1 MNSSIQKAL
10 LFVIAL
16 STSIIAVQL
25 IPISRK
31 AYLYNLCR
39 DYVLSQEQSYA
50 LISKDSGEEKNLEK
64 AINKLNRNI
73 KKLKLELEKELNL
86 YPPLESQEQPAAFCQ
101 RIGIKWNA
109 YYLHRLLN
117 NEYLLLVRKGLY
129 PYHFFNSLS
138 DGL

>member
-1 MNSSIQKAL
+1 MSNSITKAL

-39 DYVLSQEQSYA
+39 DYVLSQEQSYN
-50 LISKDSGEEKNLEK
+50 LINRDPGEEKNLEK
-64 AINKLNRNI
+64 AIKKLNTNI
-73 KKLKLELEKELNL
+73 KKLKLELEKEFNL

-101 RIGIKWNA
+101 KIGIK
-109 YYLHRLLN
+109 
-117 NEYLLLVRKGLY
+117 
-129 PYHFFNSLS
+129 
-138 DGL
+138 

>member
-1 MNSSIQKAL
+1 MSNSITKAL

-50 LISKDSGEEKNLEK
+50 LIGKDTGEEKNLEK

-73 KKLKLELEKELNL
+73 KKLRFELEKELNL
-86 YPPLESQEQPAAFCQ
+86 YLPLESQEQPAAFCQ
-101 RIGIKWNA
+101 RIGIK
-109 YYLHRLLN
+109 
-117 NEYLLLVRKGLY
+117 
-129 PYHFFNSLS
+129 
-138 DGL
+138 

>member
-1 MNSSIQKAL
+1 M
-10 LFVIAL
+10 IAL

-50 LISKDSGEEKNLEK
+50 LISKDSVEEKNLEK

-73 KKLKLELEKELNL
+73 KKLRFELEKELNL

-101 RIGIKWNA
+101 RIGIK
-109 YYLHRLLN
+109 
-117 NEYLLLVRKGLY
+117 
-129 PYHFFNSLS
+129 
-138 DGL
+138 

>member
-1 MNSSIQKAL
+1 M
-10 LFVIAL
+10 IAL

-50 LISKDSGEEKNLEK
+50 LIGKDTGEEKNLEK

-73 KKLKLELEKELNL
+73 KKLRFELEKELNL

-101 RIGIKWNA
+101 RIGIK
-109 YYLHRLLN
+109 
-117 NEYLLLVRKGLY
+117 
-129 PYHFFNSLS
+129 
-138 DGL
+138 

>member
-1 MNSSIQKAL
+1 MSNSITKAL

-73 KKLKLELEKELNL
+73 KKLRLELEKELNL

-101 RIGIKWNA
+101 IIGIKWNA
-109 YYLHRLLN
+109 Y
-117 NEYLLLVRKGLY
+117 
-129 PYHFFNSLS
+129 
-138 DGL
+138 

>member
-1 MNSSIQKAL
+1 MSNSITKAL

-50 LISKDSGEEKNLEK
+50 LISKDLGEEKNLEK

-101 RIGIKWNA
+101 RIGIK
-109 YYLHRLLN
+109 
-117 NEYLLLVRKGLY
+117 
-129 PYHFFNSLS
+129 
-138 DGL
+138 

>member
-1 MNSSIQKAL
+1 LNSSIQKAL

-50 LISKDSGEEKNLEK
+50 LISKDLGEEKNLEK

-101 RIGIKWNA
+101 RIGIK
-109 YYLHRLLN
+109 
-117 NEYLLLVRKGLY
+117 
-129 PYHFFNSLS
+129 
-138 DGL
+138 

>member
-1 MNSSIQKAL
+1 M
-10 LFVIAL
+10 IAL

-50 LISKDSGEEKNLEK
+50 LISKDLGEEKNLEK

-73 KKLKLELEKELNL
+73 KKLRFELEKELYL

-101 RIGIKWNA
+101 RIGIK
-109 YYLHRLLN
+109 
-117 NEYLLLVRKGLY
+117 
-129 PYHFFNSLS
+129 
-138 DGL
+138 

>member
-1 MNSSIQKAL
+1 MNSSLQKAL

-39 DYVLSQEQSYA
+39 DYVLSQEQSYN
-50 LISKDSGEEKNLEK
+50 LISQDAGEEKNLEK
-64 AINKLNRNI
+64 AIKKLNVNI
-73 KKLKLELEKELNL
+73 EKLKLELEKELNL

-101 RIGIKWNA
+101 KIGIKWNA
-109 YYLHRLLN
+109 LI
-117 NEYLLLVRKGLY
+117 
-129 PYHFFNSLS
+129 
-138 DGL
+138 

>member
-1 MNSSIQKAL
+1 MSNSITKAL

-39 DYVLSQEQSYA
+39 VYVLSQEHSYA
-50 LISKDSGEEKNLEK
+50 LIGKDTGEEKNLEK

-73 KKLKLELEKELNL
+73 KKLRFELEKELNL

-101 RIGIKWNA
+101 RIGIK
-109 YYLHRLLN
+109 
-117 NEYLLLVRKGLY
+117 
-129 PYHFFNSLS
+129 
-138 DGL
+138 

>member
-1 MNSSIQKAL
+1 MSNSITKAL

-39 DYVLSQEQSYA
+39 DYVLSQEQSYN
-50 LISKDSGEEKNLEK
+50 LINRNTGEEKNLEK
-64 AINKLNRNI
+64 AIKKLNTNI
-73 KKLKLELEKELNL
+73 KKLKLELEKEFNL

-101 RIGIKWNA
+101 KIGIK
-109 YYLHRLLN
+109 
-117 NEYLLLVRKGLY
+117 
-129 PYHFFNSLS
+129 
-138 DGL
+138 

>member
-1 MNSSIQKAL
+1 MSNSITKAL

-50 LISKDSGEEKNLEK
+50 LIGKDTGEEKNLKK

-73 KKLKLELEKELNL
+73 KKLRFELEKELNL

-101 RIGIKWNA
+101 RIGIK
-109 YYLHRLLN
+109 
-117 NEYLLLVRKGLY
+117 
-129 PYHFFNSLS
+129 
-138 DGL
+138 

>member
-1 MNSSIQKAL
+1 MSNSITKAL

-39 DYVLSQEQSYA
+39 EYVLFQEQSYA
-50 LISKDSGEEKNLEK
+50 LINRDTVEEKNLEES
-64 AINKLNRNI
+64 INKLNRKI
-73 KKLKLELEKELNL
+73 KKLRFELEKELNL

-101 RIGIKWNA
+101 KIGIK
-109 YYLHRLLN
+109 
-117 NEYLLLVRKGLY
+117 
-129 PYHFFNSLS
+129 
-138 DGL
+138 

>member
-1 MNSSIQKAL
+1 VSNSITKAL

-50 LISKDSGEEKNLEK
+50 LISKDSGEEKNLGK

-101 RIGIKWNA
+101 RIGIK
-109 YYLHRLLN
+109 
-117 NEYLLLVRKGLY
+117 
-129 PYHFFNSLS
+129 
-138 DGL
+138 

>member
-16 STSIIAVQL
+16 STSIIAFQL

-39 DYVLSQEQSYA
+39 DYVLSQEQSYT
-50 LISKDSGEEKNLEK
+50 LINLDTGEEKNLEK
-64 AINKLNRNI
+64 AIKKLNTNI
-73 KKLKLELEKELNL
+73 KKLKLELEKEFNL

-101 RIGIKWNA
+101 KIGIKWNT
-109 YYLHRLLN
+109 YN
-117 NEYLLLVRKGLY
+117 FQK
-129 PYHFFNSLS
+129 
-138 DGL
+138 

>member
-1 MNSSIQKAL
+1 VSNSITKAL

-50 LISKDSGEEKNLEK
+50 LIGKDTGEEKNLEK

-73 KKLKLELEKELNL
+73 KKLRFELEKELNL

-101 RIGIKWNA
+101 RIGIK
-109 YYLHRLLN
+109 
-117 NEYLLLVRKGLY
+117 
-129 PYHFFNSLS
+129 
-138 DGL
+138 

>member
-39 DYVLSQEQSYA
+39 DYVLFQEQSYA

-101 RIGIKWNA
+101 RIGVK
-109 YYLHRLLN
+109 
-117 NEYLLLVRKGLY
+117 
-129 PYHFFNSLS
+129 
-138 DGL
+138 

>member
-1 MNSSIQKAL
+1 MNNSLNKAL

-39 DYVLSQEQSYA
+39 GYVLSQEQSYA
-50 LISKDSGEEKNLEK
+50 LISKDAGEEKNLEK

-86 YPPLESQEQPAAFCQ
+86 YPPIESQEQPAAFCK
-101 RIGIKWNA
+101 RIGIK
-109 YYLHRLLN
+109 
-117 NEYLLLVRKGLY
+117 
-129 PYHFFNSLS
+129 
-138 DGL
+138 

>member
-1 MNSSIQKAL
+1 MSNSITKAL

-50 LISKDSGEEKNLEK
+50 LIETDTGEEKNLEK
-64 AINKLNRNI
+64 VINKLNRNI
-73 KKLKLELEKELNL
+73 KKLRFELEKELNL
-86 YPPLESQEQPAAFCQ
+86 YPPLESQEKPAAFCQ
-101 RIGIKWNA
+101 RIGIK
-109 YYLHRLLN
+109 
-117 NEYLLLVRKGLY
+117 
-129 PYHFFNSLS
+129 
-138 DGL
+138 

>member
-1 MNSSIQKAL
+1 MSNSITKAL

-50 LISKDSGEEKNLEK
+50 LIGKDTGEEKNLEK

-73 KKLKLELEKELNL
+73 KKLRLELEKELNL

-101 RIGIKWNA
+101 RIGIK
-109 YYLHRLLN
+109 
-117 NEYLLLVRKGLY
+117 
-129 PYHFFNSLS
+129 
-138 DGL
+138 

>member
-1 MNSSIQKAL
+1 MKSSINKAL

-16 STSIIAVQL
+16 STSIMAVQL

-39 DYVLSQEQSYA
+39 DYVFSQEQSYA
-50 LISKDSGEEKNLEK
+50 LIGKDTGEEKNLEK

-73 KKLKLELEKELNL
+73 KKLRFELEKELNL

-101 RIGIKWNA
+101 RIGIK
-109 YYLHRLLN
+109 
-117 NEYLLLVRKGLY
+117 
-129 PYHFFNSLS
+129 
-138 DGL
+138 

>member
-1 MNSSIQKAL
+1 MNSSLQKAL

-39 DYVLSQEQSYA
+39 EYVLFQEQSYA
-50 LISKDSGEEKNLEK
+50 LINRDTVEEKNLEK
-64 AINKLNRNI
+64 FINKLNRNI
-73 KKLKLELEKELNL
+73 KKLRFELEKELNL

-101 RIGIKWNA
+101 KIGIKWNA
-109 YYLHRLLN
+109 Y
-117 NEYLLLVRKGLY
+117 
-129 PYHFFNSLS
+129 F
-138 DGL
+138 

>member
-1 MNSSIQKAL
+1 MSNSISKAL

-50 LISKDSGEEKNLEK
+50 LISKDLGEEKNLEK

-73 KKLKLELEKELNL
+73 KKLRFELEKELNL

-101 RIGIKWNA
+101 RIGIK
-109 YYLHRLLN
+109 
-117 NEYLLLVRKGLY
+117 
-129 PYHFFNSLS
+129 
-138 DGL
+138 

>member
-1 MNSSIQKAL
+1 MSNSITKAL

-39 DYVLSQEQSYA
+39 DYILSQEQSYA

-101 RIGIKWNA
+101 RIGIK
-109 YYLHRLLN
+109 
-117 NEYLLLVRKGLY
+117 
-129 PYHFFNSLS
+129 
-138 DGL
+138 

>member
-39 DYVLSQEQSYA
+39 DYVLSQEQSYI
-50 LISKDSGEEKNLEK
+50 LINLDTGEEKNLEN
-64 AINKLNRNI
+64 AIKKLNTNI
-73 KKLKLELEKELNL
+73 KKLKLELEKEFNL

-101 RIGIKWNA
+101 KIGIK
-109 YYLHRLLN
+109 
-117 NEYLLLVRKGLY
+117 
-129 PYHFFNSLS
+129 
-138 DGL
+138 

>member
-1 MNSSIQKAL
+1 M
-10 LFVIAL
+10 IAL

-50 LISKDSGEEKNLEK
+50 LISKDLGEEKNLEK

-73 KKLKLELEKELNL
+73 KKLRFELEKELNL

-101 RIGIKWNA
+101 RIGIK
-109 YYLHRLLN
+109 
-117 NEYLLLVRKGLY
+117 
-129 PYHFFNSLS
+129 
-138 DGL
+138 

>member
-1 MNSSIQKAL
+1 MSNSITKAL

-64 AINKLNRNI
+64 AINKLNINI

-101 RIGIKWNA
+101 RIGIK
-109 YYLHRLLN
+109 
-117 NEYLLLVRKGLY
+117 
-129 PYHFFNSLS
+129 
-138 DGL
+138 

>member
-1 MNSSIQKAL
+1 MSNSITKAL

-50 LISKDSGEEKNLEK
+50 LISKYSGEEKNLEK
-64 AINKLNRNI
+64 NINKLNRNI

-101 RIGIKWNA
+101 RIGIK
-109 YYLHRLLN
+109 
-117 NEYLLLVRKGLY
+117 
-129 PYHFFNSLS
+129 
-138 DGL
+138 